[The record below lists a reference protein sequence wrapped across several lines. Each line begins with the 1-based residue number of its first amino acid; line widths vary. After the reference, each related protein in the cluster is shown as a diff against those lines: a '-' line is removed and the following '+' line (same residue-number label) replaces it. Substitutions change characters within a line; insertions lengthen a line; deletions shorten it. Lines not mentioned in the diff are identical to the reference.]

1 MTEIVAKL
9 QSHFA
14 RWREWEMNPI
24 VIKELRQGV
33 RSWTVTGMLLLF
45 LVVLFIASLGFL
57 ITQSFNVSPN
67 MGLGA
72 SMFSTFVIILAGASV
87 LFIPLYVGVRVAAER
102 QENNHDLLYV
112 TTLSPT
118 RIILGKF
125 LCSAYIA
132 LAVFQRVHAVH
143 GVHQFA
149 ARRGFAD
156 GVFHPRLL
164 VSRRVHC
171 QHGRHFSGVPAD
183 EPAVQISV
191 RPRRFDRVVFH
202 HRIAHRLLILVHAVG
217 CRRDD
222 DGTQFLDWRGH
233 RSRSGFVGHRPVFR
247 FVGRAHF
254 AAVGQSRIAGACL
267 LTALWLL
274 GGLLCSGWIWRS
286 GRAEPID
293 LWLFLTFAMSI
304 LALLV
309 VISNGD
315 QLSMRVQRT
324 IPRPRSKRIAAF
336 LFFNGAAGGLLWI
349 GGILTLTFLITRT
362 VLGYLSG
369 ATSFDDDHITILTTA
384 VYAFAYALTA
394 LFMHRKFLAK
404 RPPKIAG
411 LLALLLAGAWAL
423 MPSIALFF
431 LNKLSWK
438 SVEGLQL
445 GNVFNVFFTRDS
457 QQLLYHELFAYGW
470 LLVAV
475 LLNAKWFLQQVKNFR
490 PPEKVEPPA
499 IAK

>member
-9 QSHFA
+9 QSHLA

-132 LAVFQRVHAVH
+132 LLFFSACMPFMAFTNLLRGVDLPTVFFILAFLFL
-143 GVHQFA
+143 GVCIANMIAIFLA
-149 ARRGFAD
+149 CL
-156 GVFHPRLL
+156 PM
-164 VSRRVHC
+164 SRPFKFLFVLGGLIASFFIIGSLIGSSFLFMR
-171 QHGRHFSGVPAD
+171 SGVGAMMT
-183 EPAVQISV
+183 ERNFWI
-191 RPRRFDRVVFH
+191 
-202 HRIAHRLLILVHAVG
+202 G
-217 CRRDD
+217 
-222 DGTQFLDWRGH
+222 
-233 RSRSGFVGHRPVFR
+233 
-247 FVGRAHF
+247 
-254 AAVGQSRIAGACL
+254 AATAAGAGL
-267 LTALWLL
+267 LAIGLFFVLSVALISPPSANRALPVRVYVTALWLL

-394 LFMHRKFLAK
+394 LFVHRKFLAK